1 MTGEANSSTHP
12 PLPPTTEDQRYSW
25 LRLLRS
31 RGIGTVTFYRLL
43 AEYGSAQNVL
53 DKLPEVAATAGVKGY
68 RTYSQD
74 ALDAE
79 FDTAKAANARLLCF
93 GDPEYPPPLA
103 AIANPPP
110 ALWAMGDL
118 SLFSRPTV
126 SIVGAR
132 NASSLGRRMAYA
144 LARDLGA
151 AGYTVVSGLARG
163 IDASA
168 HEGALGTGT
177 IAVQGGG
184 VDIIYP
190 SENTRLAQA
199 IANQGLRLSEQPMG
213 LQPQARHFPP
223 RNRIIAGIGL
233 ATIVVEA
240 AVKSGSLITARD
252 ALDLGRDVMAVPG
265 HPFDARANGGNLLI
279 RDGAVLVRDAKDVID
294 ALPPLDQPTGQPP
307 VMSTHFADLP
317 PPPPERRSL
326 RQTAALHQ
334 QILDR
339 LAMAPTP
346 EGQLIDD
353 LDSSARRVRTVL
365 TDLELAGEIGRG
377 PGGVITKKR

>member
-1 MTGEANSSTHP
+1 MTGEAYSSTHP

-53 DKLPEVAATAGVKGY
+53 EKLPEVAATSGVKGY
-68 RTYSQD
+68 KTYSKD

-79 FDTAKAANARLLCF
+79 FENAKAANARLLCF
-93 GDPEYPPPLA
+93 GDANYPSLLA
-103 AIANPPP
+103 NIPNPPP
-110 ALWAMGDL
+110 ALWAIGDL
-118 SLFSRPTV
+118 SLLARPAI

-132 NASSLGRRMAYA
+132 NASSLGRRMAYG
-144 LARDLGA
+144 LARDLGE
-151 AGYTVVSGLARG
+151 AGYLVVSGLARG

-168 HEGALGTGT
+168 HEGALGSGT

-190 SENTRLAQA
+190 SENARLATA
-199 IANQGLRLSEQPMG
+199 LAEQGLRLSEQPMG

-223 RNRIIAGIGL
+223 RNRIIAGLGL

-240 AVKSGSLITARD
+240 AIKSGSLITARD

-265 HPFDARANGGNLLI
+265 HPCDGRASGGNLLI
-279 RDGAVLVRDAKDVID
+279 RDGATLVRDARDIID
-294 ALPPLDQPTGQPP
+294 ALPPMQMERAVRRP
-307 VMSTHFADLP
+307 HINDLP
-317 PPPPERRSL
+317 SPPPERRSL

-339 LAMAPTP
+339 LAVAPTP
-346 EGQLIDD
+346 EGQPIDD
-353 LDSSARRVRTVL
+353 LDTPARKIRTVL
-365 TDLELAGEIGRG
+365 TDLELSGEIGRG
-377 PGGVITKKR
+377 PGGVIIKKR

>member
-1 MTGEANSSTHP
+1 MTGEAYSSTHP

-53 DKLPEVAATAGVKGY
+53 EKLPEVAATSGVKGY
-68 RTYSQD
+68 KTYSKD

-79 FDTAKAANARLLCF
+79 FENAKAANARLLCF
-93 GDPEYPPPLA
+93 GDANYPSLLA
-103 AIANPPP
+103 NIPNPPP
-110 ALWAMGDL
+110 ALWAIGDL
-118 SLFSRPTV
+118 SLLARPAI

-132 NASSLGRRMAYA
+132 NASSLGRRMAYG
-144 LARDLGA
+144 LARDLGE
-151 AGYTVVSGLARG
+151 AGYLVVSGLARG

-168 HEGALGTGT
+168 HEGALGSGT

-190 SENTRLAQA
+190 SENARLATA
-199 IANQGLRLSEQPMG
+199 LAEQGLRLSEQPMG

-223 RNRIIAGIGL
+223 RNRIIAGLGL

-240 AVKSGSLITARD
+240 AIKSGSLITARD

-265 HPFDARANGGNLLI
+265 HPCDGRASGGNLLI
-279 RDGAVLVRDAKDVID
+279 RDGATLVRDARDVID
-294 ALPPLDQPTGQPP
+294 ALPPMQMERAVRRP
-307 VMSTHFADLP
+307 HINDLP
-317 PPPPERRSL
+317 SPPPERRSL

-339 LAMAPTP
+339 LAVAPTP

-353 LDSSARRVRTVL
+353 LDTPARKIRTVL
-365 TDLELAGEIGRG
+365 TDLELSGEIGRG
-377 PGGVITKKR
+377 PGGVIIKKH

>member
-1 MTGEANSSTHP
+1 MTGEAYSSTHP

-43 AEYGSAQNVL
+43 AAYGSAQNVL
-53 DKLPEVAATAGVKGY
+53 RELPEVAASAGVKGY
-68 RTYSQD
+68 ETYSQD

-79 FDTAKAANARLLCF
+79 FSNAKAASARLLCF
-93 GDPEYPPPLA
+93 GDAEYPEHLKTIP
-103 AIANPPP
+103 NPPP
-110 ALWAMGDL
+110 ALWAIGDL
-118 SLFSRPTV
+118 SLLSRPAV
-126 SIVGAR
+126 AIVGAR

-144 LARDLGA
+144 LARDLGE
-151 AGYTVVSGLARG
+151 AGYVVVSGLARG
-163 IDASA
+163 IDTSA
-168 HEGALGTGT
+168 HEGALTSGT

-190 SENTRLAQA
+190 AENTRLAEA
-199 IANQGLRLSEQPMG
+199 IGRQGLRLSEQPMG

-233 ATIVVEA
+233 ATVVVEA

-252 ALDLGRDVMAVPG
+252 TLDLGREVMAVPG
-265 HPFDARANGGNLLI
+265 HPFDARSSGGNLLI
-279 RDGAVLVRDAKDVID
+279 RDGAVLVRCAQDVID
-294 ALPPLDQPTGQPP
+294 ALPPLTLPQRPRLR
-307 VMSTHFADLP
+307 DLP
-317 PPPPERRSL
+317 PPPPEQRSL

-339 LAMAPTP
+339 LTAAPTP
-346 EGQLIDD
+346 ELQLIDD
-353 LDSSARRVRTVL
+353 LKSPARNVRSIL
-365 TDLELAGEIGRG
+365 TDLELSGEIDRG
-377 PGGVITKKR
+377 PGGVLSRKR

>member
-53 DKLPEVAATAGVKGY
+53 EMLPEVAATTGVKGY
-68 RTYSQD
+68 KTYSKD

-79 FDTAKAANARLLCF
+79 FTSAKAANARLLCF
-93 GDPEYPPPLA
+93 GDADYPAVLA
-103 AIANPPP
+103 NIPHPPP
-110 ALWAMGDL
+110 ALWMIGNPDL
-118 SLFSRPTV
+118 LARPAI

-132 NASSLGRRMAYA
+132 NASSLGRRMAYG
-144 LARDLGA
+144 LARDLGD
-151 AGYTVVSGLARG
+151 AGYVVISGLARG

-168 HEGALGTGT
+168 HEGALSAGT

-190 SENTRLAQA
+190 AENARLAAA
-199 IANQGLRLSEQPMG
+199 IAENGLRLSEQPMG

-223 RNRIIAGIGL
+223 RNRIIAGLGL
-233 ATIVVEA
+233 ATVVVEA

-252 ALDLGRDVMAVPG
+252 ALDLGHDVMAVPG
-265 HPFDARANGGNLLI
+265 HPCDGRASGGNLLI
-279 RDGAVLVRDAKDVID
+279 RDGATLVRDARDVID
-294 ALPPLDQPTGQPP
+294 ALPPLQVERPRPRI
-307 VMSTHFADLP
+307 AARDLP
-317 PPPPERRSL
+317 PPPPEKRTL

-339 LAMAPTP
+339 LAAAPTP

-353 LDSSARRVRTVL
+353 LDSPARKVRTVL
-365 TDLELAGEIGRG
+365 TDLELSGEIGRG
-377 PGGVITKKR
+377 PGGVIIKRR